1 MKSLVLSLSAL
12 IATTAATAA
21 ADLPGRPELLPP
33 VQAVPAVSWSGFYAG
48 VHGAWIGDKGEA
60 ERSGVSGVSADALP
74 PRLGLSDSGFG
85 GGAQI
90 GYLWQFGTLVAGLE
104 ADLTA
109 MDVGRSR
116 SSVGGDGAAALRTDL
131 SSQMNWFGAVKGRL
145 GVAMPGLL
153 PIVQQSLYY
162 VTAGLAHAQVEHQG
176 QITVVPAGIGP
187 QASSDEWTFGF
198 VVGGGTEHM
207 LSQNISIKTE
217 TLYYNLEDE
226 SLTLARAGEQAV
238 YRFRNDGW
246 ISRVGVN
253 VLF

>member
-1 MKSLVLSLSAL
+1 MKFLVLSLSAL

-21 ADLPGRPELLPP
+21 ADLPGRAALLPP
-33 VQAVPAVSWSGFYAG
+33 VQAVPALSWSGFYAG
-48 VHGAWIGDKGEA
+48 VHGAWIGDSAEA
-60 ERSGVSGVSADALP
+60 ERSDVSGVSADALP
-74 PRLGLSDSGFG
+74 TRVGLSDTGFG

-90 GYLWQFGTLVAGLE
+90 GYLWQFGSIVAGLE
-104 ADLTA
+104 ADLTTT
-109 MDVGRSR
+109 DVGRSR
-116 SSVGGDGAAALRTDL
+116 NSVGTDGAVALRTDL
-131 SSQMNWFGAVKGRL
+131 SSQMTWFGTVKGRL

-162 VTAGLAHAQVEHQG
+162 VTAGLAYAQVEHEG
-176 QITVVPAGIGP
+176 QITVTAAGIGP
-187 QASSDEWTFGF
+187 QASSEEWMTGL

-207 LSQNISIKTE
+207 LTQAISIKTE

-253 VLF
+253 LRF